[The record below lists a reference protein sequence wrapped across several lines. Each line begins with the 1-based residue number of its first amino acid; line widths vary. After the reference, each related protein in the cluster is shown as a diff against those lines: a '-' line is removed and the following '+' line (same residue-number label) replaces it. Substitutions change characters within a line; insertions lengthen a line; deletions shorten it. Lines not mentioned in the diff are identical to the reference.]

1 MGDDFSEL
9 YKKIKAA
16 DGLVL
21 AGILGFLGVAESFFL
36 VQIAREYFHLSPG
49 IVQLLIFV
57 KQAAAGHIAIYLAR
71 TGKQHFREK
80 TLPTPSFFGTTEMTA
95 ILGTCLAIFG
105 IFIPPIGLIPA
116 LMV

>member
-1 MGDDFSEL
+1 M
-9 YKKIKAA
+9 
-16 DGLVL
+16 
-21 AGILGFLGVAESFFL
+21 
-36 VQIAREYFHLSPG
+36 
-49 IVQLLIFV
+49 FV

-95 ILGTCLAIFG
+95 ILGICLAIFG

-116 LMV
+116 LMVWAYALFFFEVNDIVKVGLFTRIRPYS

>member
-1 MGDDFSEL
+1 M
-9 YKKIKAA
+9 
-16 DGLVL
+16 
-21 AGILGFLGVAESFFL
+21 
-36 VQIAREYFHLSPG
+36 
-49 IVQLLIFV
+49 FV